1 MEMLKNIIIIMRY
14 ITGINTS
21 NPDLEANKNSLLI
34 FLIKLFTINLEIN
47 HFIFFVSNW
56 FMICH
61 DDRSPVRQVFMYA

>member
-47 HFIFFVSNW
+47 YFIFFISNCLRYNSC
-56 FMICH
+56 IYNVP
-61 DDRSPVRQVFMYA
+61 SVYT